1 MSDVVLNQSG
11 PHFVATAGICLV
23 MFYGWPATWP
33 SLPLPKLRSISTV
46 MCVILINIAV
56 EHIRRY
62 LSCYLMSIIHSSN
75 TANHQK
81 YRQKA
86 DVAVRELRKLAS
98 NKKGWATL
106 VKDVCAAISIEQAV
120 TVKAEAP

>member
-23 MFYGWPATWP
+23 MFYGWPL
-33 SLPLPKLRSISTV
+33 LPPPKWRSISIV
-46 MCVILINIAV
+46 MCVILINNAV

-62 LSCYLMSIIHSSN
+62 LSKAVLLFNEYHSFKQHRKPS
-75 TANHQK
+75 K

-98 NKKGWATL
+98 NRKGWATL
-106 VKDVCAAISIEQAV
+106 VKDVCAAISIKGAV

>member
-1 MSDVVLNQSG
+1 MAPTTPAQIAIDFYCDVRDSNKQRGRAHTTLPVLLFNEYHSFKQ
-11 PHFVATAGICLV
+11 HRK
-23 MFYGWPATWP
+23 P
-33 SLPLPKLRSISTV
+33 S
-46 MCVILINIAV
+46 
-56 EHIRRY
+56 
-62 LSCYLMSIIHSSN
+62 
-75 TANHQK
+75 K